1 MRADETPAPPGRN
14 GIGVRLLRLPLYF
27 KLIIANSA
35 ITLLAVV
42 ACASV
47 AVTAARANP
56 GANPL
61 SSVWPVIV
69 AAVLVGIV
77 VNAAVVHV
85 ALTPLRNLVDA
96 AEKVRGGSETARA
109 IESAVSD
116 REMQRATGTFNSMLD
131 SVGEYRRRLREIAI
145 RAIDAGEAERKRL
158 SRDLHDGTAQA
169 LAAVLVQLRVVRKT
183 ADPAT
188 AASLEGIADQLAGSI
203 NELRMLA
210 QGLRP
215 PALDM
220 IGLSAAIQAHA
231 RNVTET
237 GAVRVDTRI
246 EGVDGA
252 LQPESELALYRLIQE
267 ALLNVVRHSRSDQAR
282 VEVERNSGHVVAT
295 VADEGRGFD
304 VDDAL
309 VSGALGLFG
318 MHERAS
324 YVGGRVTVR
333 SAPGQGTRVRI
344 EIPLRE
350 TTTWPTPSAS

>member
-1 MRADETPAPPGRN
+1 
-14 GIGVRLLRLPLYF
+14 
-27 KLIIANSA
+27 
-35 ITLLAVV
+35 
-42 ACASV
+42 
-47 AVTAARANP
+47 
-56 GANPL
+56 
-61 SSVWPVIV
+61 
-69 AAVLVGIV
+69 
-77 VNAAVVHV
+77 
-85 ALTPLRNLVDA
+85 
-96 AEKVRGGSETARA
+96 
-109 IESAVSD
+109 
-116 REMQRATGTFNSMLD
+116 
-131 SVGEYRRRLREIAI
+131 
-145 RAIDAGEAERKRL
+145 
-158 SRDLHDGTAQA
+158 
-169 LAAVLVQLRVVRKT
+169 VQLRVARKT

-188 AASLEGIADQLAGSI
+188 AASLETIADQLAGSI